1 MQCRNRGNSITAPVW
16 LVAGGL
22 AALLLGCSTDPYR
35 IETATNPP
43 WEMMGAQELPD
54 LDPPLSGR
62 AHRIALCYGK
72 SVNSEADV
80 LAWAEEFCGGG
91 RLVLEG
97 QNAFWNGC
105 SLLQPTRVTYICD
118 PPEETALEN

>member
-1 MQCRNRGNSITAPVW
+1 MTASGW

-35 IETATNPP
+35 IETTTNPP
-43 WEMMGAQELPD
+43 WEMTGAQELPD
-54 LDPPLSGR
+54 LEPPLSGR
-62 AHRIALCYGK
+62 AHRIFLCYGK
-72 SVNSEADV
+72 SVNSEADI

>member
-1 MQCRNRGNSITAPVW
+1 MKCRSHGTSITAPGW

-35 IETATNPP
+35 IETTTNPP
-43 WEMMGAQELPD
+43 WEKMRAQQLLD
-54 LDPPLSGR
+54 IDPPLSDR
-62 AHRIALCYGK
+62 AHRISLCYGK
-72 SVNSEADV
+72 TVNSEADV

-91 RLVLEG
+91 RLVLED

-105 SLLQPTRVTYICD
+105 SILQPTRVTYICD
-118 PPEETALEN
+118 PLEEAAVGN